1 MSRHSNY
8 KTYWCVD
15 AYACRMV
22 KILGK
27 NPFTEFKGNHVR
39 RCPKGSSCRGAH
51 FEEEFRLQ
59 PWVSKFKSTDFSKMK
74 LGDYY
79 EAIIRVLNEANGKV
93 QDADLARQLA
103 NFRNLNFVDILHLWV
118 KVYLYGSKEKKRG
131 KSFPRMR
138 IDNPAKNIIEDHMWV
153 LEKLT
158 HCCPVHMEEFRRYK
172 TGERI
177 TIRETCLGGINCKHG
192 GHPFDNVHDM
202 INVSDLLSGV
212 SDDKMTLEDYST
224 ELAKINKMIDD
235 LSNRVVNM
243 ESTLKNNETGNFL
256 SKKKKK
262 IMVEKVSSFKKLI
275 HQKKRD
281 KNKIPRKVHLTEMGL
296 VPLCVYLNKKKVEV
310 NKERAKLEETK
321 DVSKKTR
328 RKVIK
333 KPKF

>member
-1 MSRHSNY
+1 MSRHSNL

-15 AYACRMV
+15 AYASRMV

-27 NPFTEFKGNHVR
+27 NPFTQFRGNNVR

-51 FEEEFRLQ
+51 FEEEFR
-59 PWVSKFKSTDFSKMK
+59 PHNWVSKFISTDFSKMN

-79 EAIIRVLNEANGKV
+79 EAVVRVLNEANGKV
-93 QDADLARQLA
+93 QDADLSRQLA
-103 NFRNLNFVDILHLWV
+103 NFRNLNFVDMLHLWV
-118 KVYLYGSKEKKRG
+118 KIFLYSSKEKKRG

-138 IDNPAKNIIEDHMWV
+138 IDNPAKNIIEDNIWV

-158 HCCPVHMEEFRRYK
+158 HCCPVHMEEFRKYR

-192 GHPFDNVHDM
+192 GHPFDNIHNM
-202 INVSDLLSGV
+202 ISVSDLLTGV
-212 SDDKMTLEDYST
+212 SEDKMTLENYNI
-224 ELAKINKMIDD
+224 ELSKIDKMIED
-235 LSNRVVNM
+235 LSNRVIDM
-243 ESTLKNNETGNFL
+243 ESTLRRNETVNFL
-256 SKKKKK
+256 SIKKKK
-262 IMVEKVSSFKKLI
+262 IMVEKTSSFKKLI

-281 KNKIPRKVHLTEMGL
+281 KNKIPRKVHLTEKGL
-296 VPLCVYLNKKKVEV
+296 VPICVYLNKKKVAAS
-310 NKERAKLEETK
+310 KEKAKLEQTK